1 MSRFLLILLLGS
13 FVTIGII
20 STTQNQNITNATEN
34 SAQSYSQTKARNAA
48 NSTVQ
53 MLMSQV
59 ADNENWRQTTP
70 QTISIF
76 GGSATYTVTDA
87 NHDGKDVV
95 KYSVTSNINGESKQI
110 IAYTAKNTSGLPGGI
125 KGAITTNNPVQT
137 LGGLN
142 VDGRNHKMDGTL
154 VPSSGSYA
162 IWSTNTVTQSGS
174 SDLGGTSGTTDFVPS
189 NPGHPSIIAENQIY
203 PGGFPNSP
211 DKVLGG
217 ALNGFPDGTL
227 KSIAQS
233 GLNGSQYITDPK
245 NVSLPLSGVTY
256 LELDGKK
263 DKDRTWQSMD
273 ISGSGILIVH
283 NSSTS
288 TIMKNV
294 NKGTFAGLM
303 IVDDMVHIHAD
314 IIGAVVALTPSPSS
328 GNCIGN
334 GNGNVLYSTEA
345 IQSAFK
351 QIGINGSS
359 LNYGFGNN
367 RLHIT
372 NWLE

>member
-1 MSRFLLILLLGS
+1 
-13 FVTIGII
+13 
-20 STTQNQNITNATEN
+20 
-34 SAQSYSQTKARNAA
+34 
-48 NSTVQ
+48 
-53 MLMSQV
+53 
-59 ADNENWRQTTP
+59 
-70 QTISIF
+70 
-76 GGSATYTVTDA
+76 
-87 NHDGKDVV
+87 
-95 KYSVTSNINGESKQI
+95 
-110 IAYTAKNTSGLPGGI
+110 
-125 KGAITTNNPVQT
+125 
-137 LGGLN
+137 
-142 VDGRNHKMDGTL
+142 MDGTL